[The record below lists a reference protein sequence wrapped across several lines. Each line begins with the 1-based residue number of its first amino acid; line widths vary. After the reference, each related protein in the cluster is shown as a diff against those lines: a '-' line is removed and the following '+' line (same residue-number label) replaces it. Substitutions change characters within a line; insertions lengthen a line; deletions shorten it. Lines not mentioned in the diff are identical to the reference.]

1 MPDFTCLNRVQA
13 DRPLIH
19 CISNIV
25 SAGDCA
31 NLALAVG
38 AGPIMA
44 QEPKEMRE
52 ITAASAA
59 TVINT
64 GTPSGEKF
72 LACRLAGQEAAAL
85 SHPVVLDPV
94 GVGASRYRLSEVEA
108 LLEAFSP
115 SVLRVNLG
123 EARALLGE
131 MSGERGVDSLGA
143 SSREERLSCALLL
156 AQRRGTVVLLSGRED
171 LATDGKR
178 AFLLSGGSGL
188 MAKVTGTGCMLS
200 VLCGVFAAVCP
211 DPLEASVLASSF
223 WKVCAEKA
231 EQAAGGRGAGS
242 FRTTLFDAASLLTAE
257 EFSRSAQIEAL

>member
-1 MPDFTCLNRVQA
+1 MPDFACLNRIKA
-13 DRPLIH
+13 IRPLIH

-25 SAGDCA
+25 SAEDCA

-44 QEPKEMRE
+44 QEPREMEE

-72 LACRLAGQEAAAL
+72 SACRLAGQAAATL

-94 GVGASRYRLSEVEA
+94 GAGASRYRLLEVEA
-108 LLEAFSP
+108 LLEAVSP
-115 SVLRVNLG
+115 SVLRINLG
-123 EARALLGE
+123 EARALLGKQ
-131 MSGERGVDSLGA
+131 SGERGVDSPGN
-143 SSREERLSCALLL
+143 SPREERLSCARLL
-156 AQRRGTVVLLSGRED
+156 AQRYGTMVLLSGRED

-178 AFLLSGGSGL
+178 AFLLSGGSNL

-200 VLCGVFAAVCP
+200 VLCGVFAAVCS
-211 DPLEASVLASSF
+211 DPLEAAVLASAF
-223 WKVCAEKA
+223 WKICAEKA
-231 EQAAGGRGAGS
+231 EQAAEGRGAGS
-242 FRTTLFDAASLLTAE
+242 FRTALFDAASLLTAE
-257 EFSRSAQIEAL
+257 EFSRSARIEAL